1 MIWLTTLFLI
11 IFLLG
16 GLLRLVLFFR
26 KEVTLPVSE
35 RSLTR
40 KGLLSIALVNIAFA
54 SLGLYGLYARILDPL
69 KILIGVLLVTSLLEI
84 ELKMTSKMGSSD
96 VGD

>member
-1 MIWLTTLFLI
+1 MLWLTTLFLM

-26 KEVTLPVSE
+26 KAATLPVSE

-40 KGLLSIALVNIAFA
+40 NGFLSIALVNIAFA
-54 SLGLYGLYARILDPL
+54 SIGLYCLYARILDPL
-69 KILIGVLLVTSLLEI
+69 KILIGVLSVTGLLEI
-84 ELKMTSKMGSSD
+84 ALKMTSKTGSSD
-96 VGD
+96 VG

>member
-16 GLLRLVLFFR
+16 GLLRLVFFFR

-54 SLGLYGLYARILDPL
+54 SLGLYCVYARILEAHQRSARLPSAA
-69 KILIGVLLVTSLLEI
+69 VAR
-84 ELKMTSKMGSSD
+84 
-96 VGD
+96 